1 MDALKFY
8 KIPNYLFRK
17 NHIFMSRIVER
28 INFFMYNSYIPSS
41 CQIAENTKIAYGG
54 IGVVI
59 HRNAVIGKNC
69 MIGQGCTIGGKFGS
83 KEVPII
89 GDNVYIGAGVRILG
103 NVKIGKNSIL
113 GPNTVITKD
122 IPDCSVVVGVPGRII
137 NKITKENF
145 DKYIGYGIQI

>member
-8 KIPNYLFRK
+8 KISNYLFKK
-17 NHIFMSRIVER
+17 NYFFLSKIFEKV
-28 INFFMYNSYIPSS
+28 NFFIYNSYIPSS
-41 CQIAENTKIAYGG
+41 CQIAENTKIAYRG

-59 HRNAVIGKNC
+59 HQNAIIGKNC

-113 GPNTVITKD
+113 GPNAVIIRD
-122 IPDCSVVVGVPGRII
+122 IPDYSVVVGVPGKII

-145 DKYIGYGIQI
+145 DKYKGYGIQM